1 VEDTVIHY
9 LETLPEG
16 KDYHWFEELNIV
28 GLSARIKGDQ
38 EAICKALNNLQSE
51 WRRNVLHLVS

>member
-9 LETLPEG
+9 LDNLPEG

-28 GLSARIKGDQ
+28 GLSTRVQGNQ
-38 EAICKALNNLQSE
+38 EAICKALNDLQSE
-51 WRRNVLHLVS
+51 WRRAVLHAV